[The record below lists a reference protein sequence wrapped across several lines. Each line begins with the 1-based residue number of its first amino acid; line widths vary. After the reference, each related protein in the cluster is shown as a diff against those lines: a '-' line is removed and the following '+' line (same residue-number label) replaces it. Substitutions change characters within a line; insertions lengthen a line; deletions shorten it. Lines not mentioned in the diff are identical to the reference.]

1 MLLSKYICAILI
13 LFTPSVIAKA
23 IPKAIPKAKAI
34 AIPKSDKLDVIKDP
48 DITEGFVI
56 KGYKSGKRLKSGKR
70 IKSESF

>member
-13 LFTPSVIAKA
+13 LFTPSVIT
-23 IPKAIPKAKAI
+23 KAKAI
-34 AIPKSDKLDVIKDP
+34 AIPKSDKLDVIIDP
-48 DITEGFVI
+48 DITEDFVI